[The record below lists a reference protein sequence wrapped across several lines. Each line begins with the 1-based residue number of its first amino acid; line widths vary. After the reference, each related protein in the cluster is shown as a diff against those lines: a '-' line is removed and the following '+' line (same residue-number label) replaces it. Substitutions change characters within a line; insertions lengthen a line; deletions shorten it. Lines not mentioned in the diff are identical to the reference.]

1 MIAGSTVMAEPLAKA
16 KAVAAMALK
25 LYSTLKMR
33 RGGASGNKGRGT
45 QKRKFCVDAAL
56 SNYYMASRISPV
68 SPSSSD
74 EATGEVV
81 FYALIVS
88 FKQTELKYPRVDC
101 VVFNNAGQEM
111 LGE

>member
-1 MIAGSTVMAEPLAKA
+1 MAEPLAKA

-56 SNYYMASRISPV
+56 SQNMPINLLVEDETLPL
-68 SPSSSD
+68 SS
-74 EATGEVV
+74 
-81 FYALIVS
+81 
-88 FKQTELKYPRVDC
+88 
-101 VVFNNAGQEM
+101 EM
-111 LGE
+111 IQP

>member
-1 MIAGSTVMAEPLAKA
+1 
-16 KAVAAMALK
+16 
-25 LYSTLKMR
+25 
-33 RGGASGNKGRGT
+33 
-45 QKRKFCVDAAL
+45 
-56 SNYYMASRISPV
+56 MASRISPV

-81 FYALIVS
+81 FYAFIVS
-88 FKQTELKYPRVDC
+88 LKQTELKYPRVDC